1 VTRIRW
7 APLSGVAFAIL
18 FGVAAGL
25 YGSGAG
31 NRSAD
36 VAVYYADGSNRA
48 RQLAGFAVLLAG
60 LAFFAWFVSVLADAV
75 QRNRSLVLVAGCV
88 TTLGLVAANVLWAAS
103 SATIELEPR
112 YTIDPRT
119 HLALED
125 TGFLFLVSA
134 LVSAAA
140 FVLAA
145 STGRAFPRWF
155 AWLGVPTALACLAGW
170 WYFPIFVLLAWVVG
184 AAILLARRGTRKA
197 SVGSA
202 G

>member
-1 VTRIRW
+1 MTRLRW

-18 FGVAAGL
+18 FGAAAAL

-31 NRSAD
+31 NRSAE
-36 VAVYYADGSNRA
+36 VAAYYADASNRA

-60 LAFFAWFVSVLADAV
+60 LAFFTWFVAVLADAV
-75 QRNRSLVLVAGCV
+75 DRNRGLVLVAGCV
-88 TTLGLVAANVLWAAS
+88 TTLGLVAATVLWAAS
-103 SATIELEPR
+103 SARIGLEPS

-134 LVSAAA
+134 LVGAAA

-155 AWLGVPTALACLAGW
+155 AWLGVPTAVACLAGW
-170 WYFPIFVLLAWVVG
+170 WYFPIFILLAWTVGAAVLLA
-184 AAILLARRGTRKA
+184 LRGTGRA